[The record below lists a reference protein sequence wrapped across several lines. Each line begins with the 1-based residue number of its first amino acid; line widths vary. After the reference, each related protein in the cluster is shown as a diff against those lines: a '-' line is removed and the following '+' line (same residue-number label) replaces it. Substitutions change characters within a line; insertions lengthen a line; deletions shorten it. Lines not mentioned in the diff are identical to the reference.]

1 MSAVSQLC
9 QGTRRQ
15 GWPAFGPGFPHLKAQ
30 YGSSCTGPS
39 AGHQAEKGSTA
50 PAPQMAHGPRTSP
63 FLVQNVLPQILS
75 IMRAKSKADPNM
87 DCLTSWTQV
96 PGIADGEGHPFRHK
110 QNFSPSSPGT
120 PLQLPCL
127 TLIYHPQKRTSPE
140 VIIPALTGLTIQPR
154 VTETKRT
161 LEDGT

>member
-1 MSAVSQLC
+1 MGAAAQGLVLDTRQERAVQPLLLR
-9 QGTRRQ
+9 GLTV
-15 GWPAFGPGFPHLKAQ
+15 PGHL
-30 YGSSCTGPS
+30 P
-39 AGHQAEKGSTA
+39 
-50 PAPQMAHGPRTSP
+50 SP

-96 PGIADGEGHPFRHK
+96 PAIADGEGHPFRHR
-110 QNFSPSSPGT
+110 QNFSPSSPRT
-120 PLQLPCL
+120 PPQLPCL
-127 TLIYHPQKRTSPE
+127 TLIYHPQTWTSPE

-161 LEDGT
+161 LEDGM